1 MITDLLHGFS
11 ILLEPSY
18 LLILIVGSIF
28 GIVFGAIPGLGP
40 VIGATLLIPF
50 TYHINPAAGILLI
63 AGVYVAGTFGGSQ
76 TAILFNIPGAPENTC
91 TRIDGY
97 PLTKKGRAAKALG
110 IAIIASAIGGIFSS
124 IFLIFGSTQLMKIS
138 YLFGPVEYF
147 ALTLLG
153 ISIITGLSKNFIK
166 GLLSGLFG
174 IFLSTVGMS
183 SIDGTLRFT
192 FNRSFLLNGFNFVP
206 IMIGAYA
213 VAEVF
218 YQVRKH
224 FEFKNNDKI
233 DFKMEL
239 PHKNDIKYV
248 KNTIARSSLL
258 GLIIGA
264 LPGAGAVLANYM
276 GYSMEDS
283 INKNNKV
290 KFGTGNLKG
299 VAAPE
304 AANNSAAVA
313 TFIPLL
319 ALGIPGGA
327 VTAILLGVFEVNG
340 INPGPTLL
348 TTNKEMVY
356 TLFAGILIINVLLLI
371 FGFLEVKAIT
381 QLLKVPNYLLY
392 PAIFVFA
399 IVGAYSVNN
408 SFFDV
413 VIMCL
418 FGLFGYYM
426 KKYGYSIAILVL
438 GLVLG
443 PIMENNLLR
452 ALIKYDNNPLLF
464 FTKPL
469 GAIFITISIIFFL
482 WPILFKINKIYQSNN
497 N

>member
-1 MITDLLHGFS
+1 MINDLLNGFHV
-11 ILLEPSY
+11 LMEPSY
-18 LLILIVGSIF
+18 LLILIIGSFF

-91 TRIDGY
+91 TKIDGY
-97 PLTKKGRAAKALG
+97 PLTQKGQAAKALS
-110 IAIIASAIGGIFSS
+110 IAIVASAIGGIFSS
-124 IFLIFGSTQLMKIS
+124 IILIFGSTRLMTIS

-153 ISIITGLSKNFIK
+153 MSIIVGLSKNFFK
-166 GLLSGLFG
+166 GLLSGFLG

-192 FNRSFLLNGFNFVP
+192 FGSKFLLNGFNFVP
-206 IMIGAYA
+206 IMIGVYA
-213 VAEVF
+213 IAEVF
-218 YQVRKH
+218 YQVKIH
-224 FEFKNNDKI
+224 FNFNTGKKVK
-233 DFKMEL
+233 FKMEFPKKKDL
-239 PHKNDIKYV
+239 KYV

-276 GYSMEDS
+276 GYSMEES
-283 INKNNKV
+283 VNKNNKIP
-290 KFGTGNLKG
+290 FGNGNLRG

-327 VTAILLGVFEVNG
+327 VTAILLGVFEING

-356 TLFAGILIINVLLLI
+356 TLFAGILIINILILLT
-371 FGFLEVKAIT
+371 GFLEVKVIT
-381 QLLKVPNYLLY
+381 KLLKVPKHYLF
-392 PAIFVFA
+392 PAIFIFA
-399 IVGAYSVNN
+399 SVGAYSVNN

-413 VIMCL
+413 LIMVI
-418 FGLFGYYM
+418 FGLIGYYM
-426 KKYGYSIAILVL
+426 KKYGYSVAILVL

-452 ALIKYDNNPLLF
+452 GLIKYNNNPFMF

-469 GAIFITISIIFFL
+469 GALFLIISVSFFL
-482 WPILFKINKIYQSNN
+482 WPLFYKIQNIYKNN
-497 N
+497 A